1 MGLNDTANRMK
12 SEIADIGSRMLT
24 GKTIEERVN
33 EMFVQIMDNQR
44 KER

>member
-1 MGLNDTANRMK
+1 MGLADVVNKMK
-12 SEIADIGSRMLT
+12 SEIADIGSRAMT

-33 EMFVQIMDNQR
+33 DMFVQIMDNKR